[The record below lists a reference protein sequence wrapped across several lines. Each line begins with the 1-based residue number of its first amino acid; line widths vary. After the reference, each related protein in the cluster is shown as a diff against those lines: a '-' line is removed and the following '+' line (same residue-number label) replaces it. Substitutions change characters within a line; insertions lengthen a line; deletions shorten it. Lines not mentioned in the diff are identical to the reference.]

1 MNEDLAKRRFMIL
14 SLIRLSSVIM
24 AFVGAAN
31 IAGKLLPS
39 VSPYFG
45 YILIALA
52 AFDFFFVTRML
63 IRRWRTPP
71 EL

>member
-1 MNEDLAKRRFMIL
+1 MNEDIAKRRFMIL
-14 SLIRLSSVIM
+14 SMIRLASVIM

-31 IAGKLLPS
+31 IAGKLLPGL
-39 VSPYFG
+39 SPYFG
-45 YILIALA
+45 YILIAIA
-52 AFDFFFVTRML
+52 AFDFFFVTRVL